1 MVFQMYHSDWELSHD
16 HIWTLRPFSR
26 NRKKVIFDRMA
37 DIVLG
42 CHTELCFEKKT
53 SVKTRCIYG
62 PGKNTLFQLTGCIYG
77 LEKSHFCRQRGAF
90 MAGEITILSPNGCI
104 YGRDKLHFCLHM
116 IGCIY
121 GRENSHFFNL

>member
-1 MVFQMYHSDWELSHD
+1 MVFQMYHSDWKLSHD

-42 CHTELCFEKKT
+42 GHTELRLEKNIRKHN
-53 SVKTRCIYG
+53 VYLW
-62 PGKNTLFQLTGCIYG
+62 PGKNTLFQLIGCIYG

-90 MAGEITILSPNGCI
+90 INDRENHICVSKVVHLWLRKIILLSPKRCI
-104 YGRDKLHFCLHM
+104 H
-116 IGCIY
+116 
-121 GRENSHFFNL
+121 GREKPHLCR